1 MTNTIFLYLGCV
13 GDDIDDI
20 NSASEDFPWE
30 TYWRSIFRKITDDDI
45 REYEL
50 KYKGIYV

>member
-1 MTNTIFLYLGCV
+1 MYTCFYIGCV
-13 GDDIDDI
+13 GDDIDL
-20 NSASEDFPWE
+20 NSATEDFPWE

-50 KYKGIYV
+50 KYKGINLKI